1 MTSRQFVSTLL
12 TQNPR
17 VDKRNISAE
26 RKGGDA
32 FAGIVPHKVQSGVK
46 ETNRLQPHIKRRIC
60 MHRKKGLLLGIATG
74 LLITVSFAT
83 AKADDQGEGQTR
95 PSKSKFGGTF
105 LTSRID
111 TNGDGIAASWST
123 GELTGTLGKR
133 SFQSINE
140 VVPTG
145 ATAECPGGEFIIDA
159 ANGIG
164 FGVTTQ
170 TFPNGDQIY
179 SRTLTRH
186 QCGLGGGKNEANDTT
201 EIIGG
206 TGKFEGVSGS
216 VETHSISITQI
227 GDGNA
232 IPRQGFGFFTGE
244 SEGTITL
251 P

>member
-1 MTSRQFVSTLL
+1 MQ
-12 TQNPR
+12 
-17 VDKRNISAE
+17 
-26 RKGGDA
+26 
-32 FAGIVPHKVQSGVK
+32 
-46 ETNRLQPHIKRRIC
+46 
-60 MHRKKGLLLGIATG
+60 RKKGLMLGIAAG
-74 LLITVSFAT
+74 LLITVSFVD
-83 AKADDQGEGQTR
+83 AKAEHTHRGN
-95 PSKSKFGGTF
+95 SKFAGTF

-111 TNGDGIAASWST
+111 TNDDGIAASWST

-133 SFQSINE
+133 SFQGISE

-145 ATAECPGGEFIIDA
+145 ATPECPGGVFIIDA

-164 FGVTTQ
+164 FGMTTQ

-179 SRTLTRH
+179 SRILTRH

-206 TGKFEGVSGS
+206 TGKFEGAAGGG
-216 VETHSISITQI
+216 ETHSMSITQA
-227 GDGNA
+227 GDANA
-232 IPRQGFGFFTGE
+232 VPRQGFGSFTGE